1 MEWEGERV
9 RDQPPKT
16 LNRGR
21 DQAWGWDRVTRPA
34 GCGRGP
40 CWTCQSPLISSRTR
54 QAMPESAAGRGE
66 TCSGS
71 PCPRSPGA
79 GQGGVRGRTRPCLPL
94 PGPPGRLLP
103 ACRGEDPGTRG
114 VRRGHGHVR
123 RGAGRLSHG
132 APSKG
137 PQQAWVC
144 PLPVLPRVRALRA
157 GGGVRPLSAPGRR
170 VCLTLAPS
178 GVTTGAAWLFISP
191 QSHSLPPNSPRPGGG
206 RGAGGGLCLKSWGHL
221 QRPRLSG
228 KKQT

>member
-1 MEWEGERV
+1 
-9 RDQPPKT
+9 
-16 LNRGR
+16 
-21 DQAWGWDRVTRPA
+21 
-34 GCGRGP
+34 
-40 CWTCQSPLISSRTR
+40 
-54 QAMPESAAGRGE
+54 MPESAAGRGE

-103 ACRGEDPGTRG
+103 GNDAAGRGEDPGTRG
-114 VRRGHGHVR
+114 VRRGRGRVR

-144 PLPVLPRVRALRA
+144 PLPVLPRLRALRV

-178 GVTTGAAWLFISP
+178 GVTTGATWLSSP
-191 QSHSLPPNSPRPGGG
+191 PRVTPYPQTPPGLVAVVGQEGG
-206 RGAGGGLCLKSWGHL
+206 CV
-221 QRPRLSG
+221 
-228 KKQT
+228 